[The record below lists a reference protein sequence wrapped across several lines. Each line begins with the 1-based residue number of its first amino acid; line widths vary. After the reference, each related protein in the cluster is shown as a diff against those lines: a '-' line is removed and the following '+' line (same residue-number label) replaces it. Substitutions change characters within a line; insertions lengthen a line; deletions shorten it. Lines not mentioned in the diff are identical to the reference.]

1 MAANSSDSSEC
12 IRRSLGTP
20 WLRHNNKHTRFS
32 SDPTATNNKDDQS
45 WEVSYAGIVRPLLSN
60 IFGRIGHMKV
70 LPKVIAKSADRIST
84 ALELREH
91 YYTAKDYKHVSRI
104 TSVYSIILPA
114 FIRSALFGTVV
125 FSSYETIQ
133 DYVSDKRDAYPEYSV
148 IFDSVIGAI
157 AGASGAFTYYIL
169 DVIGHRAKITHLHSP
184 PHVDLKIFRYAISH
198 SVLFGSYELFKSYL
212 LQSPV
217 YSTIVHF
224 LHRIDPADT
233 PAAMTVRPAKTP
245 LNVHAESDSSAT
257 SVGLPSSD
265 QNITAVIPMNE
276 EEEEVFYAHPQRQHH
291 LIAFTFCSGIAGG
304 ISGILYELFWL
315 ELEWHRW
322 RALDWHKPWK
332 WSIRRTLANVRIGMT
347 LAFPSTLAFWAYE
360 FGKE

>member
-1 MAANSSDSSEC
+1 
-12 IRRSLGTP
+12 
-20 WLRHNNKHTRFS
+20 
-32 SDPTATNNKDDQS
+32 
-45 WEVSYAGIVRPLLSN
+45 
-60 IFGRIGHMKV
+60 MKV

-91 YYTAKDYKHVSRI
+91 FYTAKDYKHVSRI

-125 FSSYETIQ
+125 FSSYETMQ
-133 DYVSDKRDAYPEYSV
+133 DYVSDQRDSFPEYSV
-148 IFDSVIGAI
+148 VFDSVIGAV

-212 LQSPV
+212 LQSPI
-217 YSTIVHF
+217 YSTIVQM
-224 LHRIDPADT
+224 LHRIDPADA
-233 PAAMTVRPAKTP
+233 PAVAVRQPSKTT
-245 LNVHAESDSSAT
+245 LNAPTEPSTTTTSTDSSAT
-257 SVGLPSSD
+257 PAGLHSSD
-265 QNITAVIPMNE
+265 QVITAVIPMKE